1 MMQFLAAEQH
11 PKHLQFRV
19 WLDTSKV
26 DAEGKPDSAFVR
38 HYRFSVAPPPG
49 WSNASLNG
57 TAYTDWAAYCA
68 AEAELLA
75 AADLAAIT
83 GTKPVATLPM
93 NGQTF
98 S

>member
-1 MMQFLAAEQH
+1 MMQFLTAEQH

-19 WLDTSKV
+19 LLDTDKTKP
-26 DAEGKPDSAFVR
+26 DGKPDERFVR
-38 HYRFSVAPPPG
+38 HYRFAAKAPSG
-49 WSNASLNG
+49 WSDAKLNG

-68 AEAELLA
+68 AEVKLLA

-83 GTKPVATLPM
+83 GTEPVTALPM

-98 S
+98 N

>member
-1 MMQFLAAEQH
+1 MMQFLTAEQYA
-11 PKHLQFRV
+11 KHLHFRV
-19 WLDTSKV
+19 WLDTHKAEV
-26 DAEGKPDSAFVR
+26 DGKPDKTFVR
-38 HYRFSVAPPPG
+38 HYRFPAKPPIG
-49 WSNASLNG
+49 WANASLNG
-57 TAYTDWAAYCA
+57 TSYTDWPAYCA
-68 AEAELLA
+68 AEVQLLA